1 MAMAKQLS
9 TIAAPDYLPK
19 VLYPGRSRT
28 DISAMTLLKIARMG
42 HPVLTRL
49 AEPVADPTA
58 RDVRRLV
65 EDMFETMDD
74 GQGVGLA
81 APQVHVG
88 RRVIVFKAPAERTG
102 PGDNDDDDEASA
114 TAALTALINP
124 VFEPLGDDMML
135 GWEGCLSI
143 PGITGAVP
151 RHARIRYRG
160 IDPTGRVVEREAS
173 GFHARVV
180 QHEIDHLD
188 GVLFPMRMTDLS
200 LLSFNEELR
209 HIIESERVG
218 DEVEVEDQDGD
229 EDGDQAE

>member
-1 MAMAKQLS
+1 
-9 TIAAPDYLPK
+9 
-19 VLYPGRSRT
+19 
-28 DISAMTLLKIARMG
+28 MTLLKIARMG

-65 EDMFETMDD
+65 ADMFETMDD
-74 GQGVGLA
+74 GHGVGLA
-81 APQVHVG
+81 APQVHIG
-88 RRVIVFKAPAERTG
+88 RRVIIFKAPAERAED
-102 PGDNDDDDEASA
+102 GDAADASA
-114 TAALTALINP
+114 ISPLTALINP
-124 VFEPLGDDMML
+124 SFEPIGDDMAL

-151 RHARIRYRG
+151 RHTRIRYRG
-160 IDPTGRVVEREAS
+160 MEISGRAVEREAS

-188 GVLFPMRMTDLS
+188 GVLYPMRMTDLT

-209 HIIESERVG
+209 HFVDAETADDGG
-218 DEVEVEDQDGD
+218 DEPE
-229 EDGDQAE
+229 